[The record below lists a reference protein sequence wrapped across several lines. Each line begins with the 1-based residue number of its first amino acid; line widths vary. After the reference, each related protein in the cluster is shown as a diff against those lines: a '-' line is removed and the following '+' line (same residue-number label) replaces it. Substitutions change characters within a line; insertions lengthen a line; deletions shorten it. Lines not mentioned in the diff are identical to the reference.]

1 MLAVRSKRQ
10 LCVNV
15 QNGENMDFPRI
26 ERLEDLAPFVADKK
40 EIRFAEHPN
49 GVTIGCY
56 MFMDSKTFD
65 SPHSLEC
72 RGIAFDR
79 TGAICSRP
87 LHKFFNVGEKEW
99 LTAERIRELAD
110 APRTMEKLDG
120 SMISTAWVDG
130 ALAWRSKKSFSSD
143 VVRLTKEFLA
153 EQPDE
158 ALTAFA
164 TALAASGYTATFELT
179 HPLARI
185 VVGQDEPRL
194 RLLHVRENI
203 TGEYV
208 MLDPESHVHELI
220 GRYSVPCVPIYEA
233 PVGWAFDTLEGM
245 KDQEGYVIQFG
256 SGDMAKLKCPWYARL
271 HKSITFLRE
280 RDIAL
285 ASLNEELDDLK
296 AKFAEVGIDL
306 APVNEVEARVKA
318 MLLGLTE
325 QIEAVMQRDGALG
338 RKEFAIANSTHPLF
352 GLLMTQ
358 YQGKEVNLQE
368 WFIKHRLK
376 DAFGLRVLADEAL
389 ADAIDA

>member
-1 MLAVRSKRQ
+1 MKFSQ
-10 LCVNV
+10 
-15 QNGENMDFPRI
+15 I
-26 ERLEDLAPFVADKK
+26 ETIADLQPHVADKK

-65 SPHSLEC
+65 SPLALEC

-99 LTAERIRELAD
+99 LTPEKIIALAN

-130 ALAWRSKKSFSSD
+130 ALAWRSKKSFTSD
-143 VVRLTKEFLA
+143 VVRLTEEFLA
-153 EQPDE
+153 DQSDE
-158 ALTAFA
+158 SLKTFA
-164 TALAASGYTATFELT
+164 TLVASSGYTASFELT

-185 VVGQDEPRL
+185 VVGHDSPQL
-194 RLLHVRENI
+194 RLLHVRHNV

-208 MLDPESHVHELI
+208 MLDPAHGVHELI
-220 GRYSVPCVPIYEA
+220 ARYKVPCVPIYEQPTA
-233 PVGWAFDTLEGM
+233 WAFDSLESLSNM
-245 KDQEGYVIQFG
+245 EGYVIQFG

-296 AKFAEVGIDL
+296 ATLAEAGVDL
-306 APVNEVEARVKA
+306 APVDEVESRVKQRLLETQNEIDRA
-318 MLLGLTE
+318 M
-325 QIEAVMQRDGALG
+325 GAAG
-338 RKEFAIANSTHPLF
+338 PMDRKTFAIAHNGHPLF

-358 YQGKEVNLQE
+358 YQGKEVDLSG
-368 WFIKHRLK
+368 WFIKTRLK
-376 DAFGLRVLADEAL
+376 EEFGLRVLADGAIAEA
-389 ADAIDA
+389 IEG